1 MQIWSQDL
9 VTSMLAANNQA
20 VTLIFNI
27 EPTGSTFV
35 FNGVSETVETSL
47 PIEKTVNIGSSV
59 TYSISKT
66 GYNPVSETFLVIGPR
81 TINITLNQREM
92 FIVGVDVTPSQATPI
107 LTCSEPEFVMSG
119 RSITVPLGSTVSY
132 SFSYYNAND
141 GNTIDNSPIM
151 TTDAITEATT
161 IEYTMTVTPRFTVYK
176 DSVAPG
182 NIVTDQCTI
191 QFNGSSSIRTFNCT
205 ADVRYSITGLKGYNW
220 IDPTTAANYVYIAK
234 DTNGVL
240 FQNTAVTLT
249 KKAYAFGV
257 VLNNS
262 GITQGVTIHIS
273 INGAAQQTVTSGET
287 VTVYI
292 GDTIWWE
299 TVYNNIQQ
307 QQDTVTLSASVIDNN
322 NDWYDSVHG
331 VVNGYVSARQIVNPN
346 YNVSLSA
353 TPEGATI
360 TLVNNTASR
369 TYTGNPINATV
380 TSGDSISYYATYAG
394 VTSSTVTATVTNN
407 YSDTIALDPTVADVA
422 VVTTT
427 QAVTLY
433 PGVYGYICVGAGA
446 AGATGGSSST
456 SYSSRTGIAK
466 TTCGKGGY
474 GGCSG
479 YVTKGTFIVSAEG
492 AYTFSIGQGGTGA
505 TTYNTAGPAGG
516 VTSLIDPNGVTIA
529 SANGGEE
536 TPALVASIYSG
547 GSGGGGYA
555 PGGYITSSGTVQLN
569 GTAGDGGNGGGN
581 GYSSVSRTGTVLN
594 YYGMGYYAT
603 TKSVGGTAGAT
614 ITVTTFGFQLG
625 NPGGG
630 GVGLVAVENTIKNR
644 ATFTSIVTGDSS
656 QLQML
661 YNSIAGGGGGG
672 AGNAAAGGPGGGGA
686 GWANGS
692 NGSITSGDVFNG
704 GNGGNGAIVYAR
716 IAWE

>member
-273 INGAAQQTVTSGET
+273 INGAAQQTVASGET

-331 VVNGYVSARQIVNPN
+331 VVNGYVSARQIVNPS

-407 YSDTIALDPTVADVA
+407 YSQQISLSPADATATI
-422 VVTTT
+422 VTTSQT
-427 QAVTLY
+427 KTLQVGRY
-433 PGVYGYICVGAGA
+433 ACICVGGGSAGA
-446 AGATGGSSST
+446 AGGTATSST
-456 SYSSRTGIAK
+456 RVGQAGS
-466 TTCGKGGY
+466 GGH

-479 YVTKGTFIVSAEG
+479 YITKSEFVVTETGNYLFTIGTGGQGTSGIAKAVGAAGGKTSIKRVVDNLEIASAEG
-492 AYTFSIGQGGTGA
+492 GSEIPSRSDSFY
-505 TTYNTAGPAGG
+505 
-516 VTSLIDPNGVTIA
+516 
-529 SANGGEE
+529 
-536 TPALVASIYSG
+536 G
-547 GSGGGGYA
+547 GSGGGA
-555 PGGYITSSGTVQLN
+555 RGGIGSTSAGNFFDNTP
-569 GTAGDGGNGGGN
+569 AGDGSLGGGN
-581 GYSSVSRTGTVLN
+581 GESSVQPGADITIAGGVGFYNTTKSTGGIGGTAVTYRSSQTWGN
-594 YYGMGYYAT
+594 PGTYGMGLAALQASLT
-603 TKSVGGTAGAT
+603 NVSTLQT
-614 ITVTTFGFQLG
+614 I
-625 NPGGG
+625 N
-630 GVGLVAVENTIKNR
+630 
-644 ATFTSIVTGDSS
+644 
-656 QLQML
+656 LQTL
-661 YNSIAGGGGGG
+661 YNSIAGGGGGSG
-672 AGNAAAGGPGGGGA
+672 SKVPSINTTLSGNWCGGPGGGGG
-686 GWANGS
+686 GWQNG
-692 NGSITSGDVFNG
+692 TSGQNNSDVLNVS
-704 GNGGNGAIVYAR
+704 GNGGDGAIVYAR